1 MSKKTEFSH
10 WISVM
15 KKLDNRL
22 KKAQEEK
29 KAKDKDN
36 K

>member
-1 MSKKTEFSH
+1 MSKKTEYARWVS
-10 WISVM
+10 IM

-22 KKAQEEK
+22 RKAQEEK
-29 KAKDKDN
+29 KAKSKDN